1 MFDAIEMEKRGVPT
15 VTIAHDTF
23 LKAAHLHARVLG
35 LEEIAIV
42 VEPAPDSGV
51 VGEDVGSVA
60 DATFGEVVAALTN
73 TAGAA
78 GKGGDR

>member
-35 LEEIAIV
+35 LEGIPLV
-42 VEPAPDSGV
+42 VEPSPDSGV
-51 VGEDVGSVA
+51 VGDDIGAVA
-60 DATFGEVVAALTN
+60 DATFDEVVAALTDV
-73 TAGAA
+73 ASGSSS
-78 GKGGDR
+78 GGGR